1 MFLSLFNILK
11 GAFLMEKINPV
22 RTVKALIFI
31 YSKLLI
37 EEKRARGMVGVAE
50 GDIETFKHLLT
61 EEERVKYR
69 YITEDLGVWLA
80 KVESGNIRKNIWV
93 EINEVMNKIPLKDLR
108 DLFKELQELNWPS
121 KKNS

>member
-1 MFLSLFNILK
+1 
-11 GAFLMEKINPV
+11 MEKINPV